1 VASSKGTRFKKL
13 IGSAID
19 FGAINFVFRLRTAIN
34 PKSLR
39 FGVASTLETQTKQS
53 LPCGFLGNLS
63 LTCGFLVFQ
72 YIPCGFLGY
81 LSLSCGFLDN
91 LLMSCGFLD
100 NLLIPCGFLGYQ
112 ILSCGFLDSKQTSCG
127 FLDVQQLACGFLVN
141 ITVSSGFVDNI
152 LPNVPCKNWKHFK
165 RGRRL
170 GKRGSSINELL
181 CCPSRLPST
190 YPIYIPR
197 ANPTNKIEHTYFYQ
211 YHIYPSKEE
220 RVPTY
225 SSYDNTKLCSFA
237 RECEN
242 ITFCGILCLQDALYS
257 LPSSFWNFYNFY
269 QISPSFANSNRFLV

>member
-1 VASSKGTRFKKL
+1 MASSKGTRFKKL

-19 FGAINFVFRLRTAIN
+19 FGTINFVFRLRTAIN

-152 LPNVPCKNWKHFK
+152 LPMSLARIGNI
-165 RGRRL
+165 
-170 GKRGSSINELL
+170 SSEGDVLANEGAQSMSYYVARVVYLQ
-181 CCPSRLPST
+181 PIPST
-190 YPIYIPR
+190 YQEQIQQTKSNIPTSTNIISTHQKKKGFLRTAPTKIQSSIHLRGSVRISHYVVYRVYEMHYILSLLR
-197 ANPTNKIEHTYFYQ
+197 SGTSTI
-211 YHIYPSKEE
+211 S
-220 RVPTY
+220 
-225 SSYDNTKLCSFA
+225 TKFHQA
-237 RECEN
+237 
-242 ITFCGILCLQDALYS
+242 LQI
-257 LPSSFWNFYNFY
+257 
-269 QISPSFANSNRFLV
+269 QIGF